1 MLIPWR
7 GRVAIEGEETGD
19 GRLIVAGA
27 LEWGDLP
34 LPLASL
40 AEEQHGDMLAGGTQI
55 GTIDTLTRT
64 GSDIMGTGSIDDEI
78 PEGAELV
85 RRLQSGTASHGER
98 QGISIDPDNAEVEYV
113 TRDASA
119 MEEGIMG
126 AAGDPDPGEGGGP
139 DGMQLWAPAEM
150 LARYTRMRIRGA
162 TACAIPA
169 FAGAYIEL
177 DTTDVAAGR
186 DDEVVAEDGGEGD
199 IVAAGSRT
207 RSVVTAAAP
216 VLPPPEWFG
225 LAEPDPAITEEE
237 ALAVYGVPDPFVP
250 QPGGTMAVPFTIR
263 DDGLVFGHGATWGT
277 CHTGYPGQC
286 IEPPRGSDGYA
297 GFHVGAVVCAD
308 GTQVATGPLAVGC
321 DHAAADLLAPAAR
334 DHYAN
339 AGLAF
344 ADVRASNGALGVW
357 ISGALRPGI
366 DDATVRALRA
376 SSLSGD
382 WRRIGVDLDLIGI
395 LAVSTPG
402 FPVRREAVTASH
414 PMVAHP
420 RAGYAGHDQISLV
433 AAGMVTRCSDCERN
447 ALAAATLGASGPELA
462 EMRAIL
468 DTLERRT
475 RHLLPDAVS
484 AAAGSIR
491 ARHPLRQVS

>member
-34 LPLASL
+34 IPLASL

-119 MEEGIMG
+119 LEDDGIMA

-139 DGMQLWAPAEM
+139 DGLLLWAPTEM

-177 DTTDVAAGR
+177 ATGDATTGDAAAS
-186 DDEVVAEDGGEGD
+186 DQSVTAASPPVV
-199 IVAAGSRT
+199 
-207 RSVVTAAAP
+207 VVTAAAP
-216 VLPPPEWFG
+216 ILPPRGWFH
-225 LAEPDPAITEEE
+225 LPEPDPGITPEE
-237 ALAVYGVPDPFVP
+237 ALEVYGCAEPFVA

-286 IEPPRGSDGYA
+286 IEPPRGSEGYA

-414 PMVAHP
+414 PMVPHP

-433 AAGMVTRCSDCERN
+433 AAGTVTRCSDCERN
-447 ALAAATLGASGPELA
+447 ARDALRAGALGVSGPELA

-491 ARHPLRQVS
+491 ARPPLRQVS